1 MSVTRRGDKERR
13 LAAFISRHLDQVRAA
28 APGAGREIR
37 LIARS
42 AESPVAKAIA
52 ALAAEIAAGGH
63 RLRVIV
69 AQPGR
74 GASASWAVCD
84 AGVAD
89 CEVRWA
95 RDPRLLEV
103 HEQLVL
109 GPSTCWTGD
118 SMRRD
123 PAKCDALETFTDDG
137 AEAAGTAAASFG
149 RLWAAS
155 EPLPVLPPVACG
167 TDRPASPAPR

>member
-1 MSVTRRGDKERR
+1 MSATRRGDKERR
-13 LAAFISRHLDQVRAA
+13 LAAFIGQHLAQARAG
-28 APGAGREIR
+28 APGAGREIQ

-52 ALAAEIAAGGH
+52 AAAAEIAAGGH

-74 GASASWAVCD
+74 DAPAGWALCDTGA
-84 AGVAD
+84 AD

-95 RDPRLLEV
+95 RDPRLVEV

-109 GPSTCWTGD
+109 GPRTCWTGD

-137 AEAAGTAAASFG
+137 AEAAGTAAASFE

-155 EPLPVLPPVACG
+155 EPLPGFPPVACDAG
-167 TDRPASPAPR
+167 RPAVAAAR